1 MLETLYSKKAIMVMI
16 PGHIY
21 VIYGVLRCDGETMDQ
36 ISIHIYDPAQKLPPL
51 TKLGEYVIGNFT
63 YIVN

>member
-16 PGHIY
+16 PGHVY

-36 ISIHIYDPAQKLPPL
+36 ISIYIYDPAEKLSPL
-51 TKLGEYVIGNFT
+51 TKLGEYSIGRDT